1 VAVRVLC
8 LGVPCLV
15 SPSFSA
21 VRRLRAEF
29 QVRPVR
35 RCVRASA
42 GRCIPRGSRQL
53 ERVRW
58 AWVRR
63 FRLPEPRGRAAV
75 REGQRDGLV
84 NATFRA
90 A

>member
-1 VAVRVLC
+1 VCAPCLDVLC
-8 LGVPCLV
+8 LGSLF
-15 SPSFSA
+15 FS
-21 VRRLRAEF
+21 VDRRLRVDLPA
-29 QVRPVR
+29 RRVR

-42 GRCIPRGSRQL
+42 GRCILRGSHL
-53 ERVRW
+53 PERARW